1 VAIDKNRMRT
11 LLGRGAQWHGGMH
24 AKLARFI
31 RGGRDY
37 AALVALPANHH
48 GFAFQRGI
56 KQLFHG
62 HKKCVHIDVKDD
74 SAGGGHILEDTPDG
88 L

>member
-1 VAIDKNRMRT
+1 MEAIST
-11 LLGRGAQWHGGMH
+11 
-24 AKLARFI
+24 
-31 RGGRDY
+31 
-37 AALVALPANHH
+37 
-48 GFAFQRGI
+48 